1 MGQWFLF
8 GHPMRFVI
16 VILAM
21 AVCLLPLVSAAPPGV
36 EAEKVFGPETATGKY
51 KHPASI
57 TELANGDLYLAYYG
71 GDGEYAPNTGV
82 YGSRLKAGERAWSS
96 PVLIAKDP
104 FYSLGNAVVWQAPDG
119 LVWLFYVIRF
129 GETWTTSRIAAKI
142 SRDGAETW
150 PEPSM
155 VTFEE
160 GTMVRGR
167 PIVLSNGDYLLPIYD
182 ETGHHTEFTGPD
194 TTGLFLHFNTKTDIP
209 ALRWRMSEPIRWR
222 NGVLQPAVVE
232 LEKDHLVAFC
242 RPGGGFEARTDRY
255 VLRSESHDGGW
266 TWTRAENTEFPN
278 SNTAVDLLKL
288 RNGHLLLVYNDSMTR
303 RIPLTV
309 AISSDGG
316 RTFTHRKNIAEGAD
330 SYAYPYAVQARDGK
344 IHVVATSERRTVIA
358 RYSFD
363 ESAVL
368 GP

>member
-1 MGQWFLF
+1 
-8 GHPMRFVI
+8 
-16 VILAM
+16 
-21 AVCLLPLVSAAPPGV
+21 
-36 EAEKVFGPETATGKY
+36 
-51 KHPASI
+51 
-57 TELANGDLYLAYYG
+57 
-71 GDGEYAPNTGV
+71 
-82 YGSRLKAGERAWSS
+82 
-96 PVLIAKDP
+96 
-104 FYSLGNAVVWQAPDG
+104 
-119 LVWLFYVIRF
+119 
-129 GETWTTSRIAAKI
+129 
-142 SRDGAETW
+142 
-150 PEPSM
+150 
-155 VTFEE
+155 
-160 GTMVRGR
+160 
-167 PIVLSNGDYLLPIYD
+167 
-182 ETGHHTEFTGPD
+182 
-194 TTGLFLHFNTKTDIP
+194 
-209 ALRWRMSEPIRWR
+209 
-222 NGVLQPAVVE
+222 VLQPAVVE

-303 RIPLTV
+303 RTPLTV